1 MIKKVFRPFW
11 SYDIIATE
19 QWLMKMAASGYIL
32 RSVNFFCKIFVF
44 EKSQCL
50 NMNYRILFDKSQNR
64 FTETLKNSGWSISAQ
79 NSKWAILENKTENI
93 PYYPQRVNIIE
104 RANKITKISSIALGI
119 LGTYF
124 AFTLILDLIFF
135 TILIKDS
142 VSVEYVPAPY
152 PILDLVKYI
161 VPIVNIAIILW
172 LIIIFVKSKG
182 SIKKLEAEYK
192 TNGPLENIQETDAS
206 NIIKIKKTFAFFNY
220 EKLMVWLE
228 AQAQSGLILNSIK
241 RNNFYFRKDIPK
253 TIKFFIDIQKKLTPD
268 YYEINK
274 QAGFNLVF
282 DSKVAYG
289 RIIIW
294 SKEFKE
300 NEAIE
305 ELYSDKTERLNCA
318 KKLLI
323 NKLIFSI
330 PFLLIGFM
338 QIYIGL
344 NSIFVMRM
352 NEVMWMIPTFLWFFI
367 LVLSF
372 FILYNSV
379 NSYLKT
385 KANIKKQDAS

>member
-32 RSVNFFCKIFVF
+32 RSVNFLCKIFVF

-93 PYYPQRVNIIE
+93 PYYPQRVKIIE
-104 RANKITKISSIALGI
+104 RANKIKKISSIALGI

-124 AFTLILDLIFF
+124 TFSLILDLIIF
-135 TILIKDS
+135 TILTKDN

-161 VPIVNIAIILW
+161 VPVVIMLVILW
-172 LIIIFVKSKG
+172 LIIILVKSKG
-182 SIKKLEAEYK
+182 SIKKLEAEYN
-192 TNGPLENIQETDAS
+192 TNGPLENIQETDTS

-220 EKLMVWLE
+220 EKLIVWLE

-241 RNNFYFRKDIPK
+241 GNNFYFRKDIPK
-253 TIKFFIDIQKKLTPD
+253 TIKFFIDIQKELTPD

-282 DSKVAYG
+282 DSKVAFG

-318 KKLLI
+318 KRLMYNKIKL
-323 NKLIFSI
+323 SI

-352 NEVMWMIPTFLWFFI
+352 NEKIWAITTSVWSIITLI
-367 LVLSF
+367 YLTL
-372 FILYNSV
+372 LYNSV

-385 KANIKKQDAS
+385 KAKIKNKQLQ

>member
-1 MIKKVFRPFW
+1 MIKRVFRPFW

-19 QWLMKMAASGYIL
+19 QWLIQMAASGYIL
-32 RSVNFFCKIFVF
+32 KSVNFLSRIFIF
-44 EKSQCL
+44 EKSQCQKI
-50 NMNYRILFDKSQNR
+50 NYRILFDKLENR
-64 FTETLKNSGWSISAQ
+64 LTETLKNSGWGISAQ

-93 PYYPQRVNIIE
+93 PYYPQRVSIIE
-104 RANKITKISSIALGI
+104 RTNKITIISSIALGI

-124 AFTLILDLIFF
+124 AFSLILYLVIL
-135 TILIKDS
+135 TIIIKDS
-142 VSVEYVPAPY
+142 VPIEYVPAPY
-152 PILDLVKYI
+152 PILHLVKYI
-161 VPIVNIAIILW
+161 VPVFNMLVLLW
-172 LIIIFVKSKG
+172 LIIILVKSIG
-182 SIKKLEAEYK
+182 STKKLEAEYK
-192 TNGPLENIQETDAS
+192 TNGPLENIETDAS
-206 NIIKIKKTFAFFNY
+206 NIIKIKKPFAFFNY

-228 AQAQSGLILNSIK
+228 AQAQSGLILKAIK
-241 RNNFYFRKDIPK
+241 RTNFHFKKDIPK
-253 TIKFFIDIQKKLTPD
+253 NIKFFIDAQKNLTPA
-268 YYEINK
+268 YYEINT

-282 DSKVAYG
+282 DSKIAFG

-318 KKLLI
+318 KRLMYNKIKL
-323 NKLIFSI
+323 SI

-352 NEVMWMIPTFLWFFI
+352 NEKIWAITTSVWSIITLI
-367 LVLSF
+367 YLTL
-372 FILYNSV
+372 LYNSV

-385 KANIKKQDAS
+385 KAKIKNKQLQ